1 MIQKSEEA
9 LAYLSNGEFETAKS
23 LYSVL
28 LDRDPLD
35 LASISGFYIASFWDH
50 RLDLILKT
58 REGKDRGKLLLS
70 LFADFESEIR
80 KRGYHTTDSFF
91 ATQDCIL
98 KEARDH
104 LKLAYQWEGANAL
117 DKDLLR
123 ELAVCLIKIQDYGM
137 ALEVL
142 LYGGNKQ
149 SPVLHY
155 YLAETQVMTGNE
167 REGIETYRTAFLNDP
182 QLFPHTIVRWPP
194 LLSLIQ
200 KASEITTKEEE
211 MKELVPVLAWREGI
225 FNPPTKKDE
234 TTIQI
239 WFSELKRLADSK
251 ERSGGTF
258 RLEARIEQFAL
269 AILHSADDIRSRD
282 AVQFAKG
289 FV

>member
-9 LAYLSNGEFETAKS
+9 LTYLTNGEFETAKS
-23 LYSVL
+23 IYSVL
-28 LDRDPLD
+28 LDRDPED
-35 LASISGFYIASFWDH
+35 LFTISGFYIASFWDH

-58 REGKDRGKLLLS
+58 REGKERGKLLLQ
-70 LFADFESEIR
+70 LFSDFETEVR
-80 KRGYHTTDSFF
+80 KRGFQNTDSFF

-104 LKLAYQWEGANAL
+104 LKLAYQWEGSNAL
-117 DKDLLR
+117 DKELLGDLAR
-123 ELAVCLIKIQDYGM
+123 SLIKIQDYPM

-149 SPVLHY
+149 SPVLLY

-167 REGIETYRTAFLNDP
+167 KEGIESYRTAFLNDP
-182 QLFPHTIVRWPP
+182 QLFPFTIVRWPP
-194 LLSLIQ
+194 LVNLIQ
-200 KASEITTKEEE
+200 KAQSFSQKEEE
-211 MKELVPVLAWREGI
+211 MKELVPVFAWREGL
-225 FNPPTKKDE
+225 FHLPLKKEE

-239 WFSELKRLADSK
+239 WYSELKRLTDSK
-251 ERSGGTF
+251 ERSGGNF

-282 AVQFAKG
+282 AVLFAKNL
-289 FV
+289 V

>member
-9 LAYLSNGEFETAKS
+9 LTYLSNGEFETAKS

-35 LASISGFYIASFWDH
+35 LASISGYYISSFWDH

-58 REGKDRGKLLLS
+58 REGKERGKLLLGF
-70 LFADFESEIR
+70 FADFETEIR
-80 KRGYHTTDSFF
+80 KRGFQNTESFSV
-91 ATQDCIL
+91 TQDCIL

-123 ELAVCLIKIQDYGM
+123 DLAICLIKIKDYGM

-149 SPVLHY
+149 SPVLQY

-194 LLSLIQ
+194 LLTLIQ
-200 KASEITTKEEE
+200 KAIEMTTKEDE

-225 FNPPTKKDE
+225 FRPLVKKDE

-251 ERSGGTF
+251 ERSGGSF
-258 RLEARIEQFAL
+258 RLEARMEQFAL

>member
-9 LAYLSNGEFETAKS
+9 LTYLSNGEFETAKS

-35 LASISGFYIASFWDH
+35 LASISGYYISSFWDH

-58 REGKDRGKLLLS
+58 REGKERGKLLLGF
-70 LFADFESEIR
+70 FADFETEIR
-80 KRGYHTTDSFF
+80 KRGFQNTESFSV
-91 ATQDCIL
+91 TQDCIL

-123 ELAVCLIKIQDYGM
+123 DLAICLIKIKDYGM

-149 SPVLHY
+149 SPLLQY

-194 LLSLIQ
+194 LLTLIQ
-200 KASEITTKEEE
+200 KAIEMTTKEDE

-225 FNPPTKKDE
+225 FRPLVKKDE

-251 ERSGGTF
+251 ERSGGSF
-258 RLEARIEQFAL
+258 RLEARMEQIAL

>member
-9 LAYLSNGEFETAKS
+9 LTYLSNGEFETAKS

-28 LDRDPLD
+28 LDRDPED
-35 LASISGFYIASFWDH
+35 IASISGYYISSFWDH

-58 REGKDRGKLLLS
+58 REGKERGKLLLE
-70 LFADFESEIR
+70 LFSDFESEIR
-80 KRGYHTTDSFF
+80 KRGFQTTDSFF

-123 ELAVCLIKIQDYGM
+123 DLAAGLIKIKDYTM

-149 SPVLHY
+149 SPVLLY
-155 YLAETQVMTGNE
+155 FLAETQVMTGNE
-167 REGIETYRTAFLNDP
+167 KEGMENYRNAFLNDP
-182 QLFPHTIVRWPP
+182 QLFPHTMVRWPP
-194 LLSLIQ
+194 LLTLIQ
-200 KASEITTKEEE
+200 KASEITEREEE
-211 MKELVPVLAWREGI
+211 MKELVPVLAWREGVFRPSI
-225 FNPPTKKDE
+225 KKDE
-234 TTIQI
+234 ATIQI

-251 ERSGGTF
+251 ERSGGSF
-258 RLEARIEQFAL
+258 RLEARIEQLAL

-282 AVQFAKG
+282 AVLFAKG

>member
-9 LAYLSNGEFETAKS
+9 LTYLSNGEFETAKS

-35 LASISGFYIASFWDH
+35 IPTISGFYIASFWDH

-58 REGKDRGKLLLS
+58 REGKERGKLLLD
-70 LFADFESEIR
+70 LFSDFESEIR
-80 KRGYHTTDSFF
+80 KRGYHNTDSFF
-91 ATQDCIL
+91 VTQDCIL

-123 ELAVCLIKIQDYGM
+123 DLAACLIKIKDYGM

-149 SPVLHY
+149 SPVLLY
-155 YLAETQVMTGNE
+155 FLAETQVMTGNE

-194 LLSLIQ
+194 LLTLIQ
-200 KASEITTKEEE
+200 KAGEITEREEE

-225 FNPPTKKDE
+225 FHPLVKKDE

-258 RLEARIEQFAL
+258 RLEARMEQLAL

>member
-9 LAYLSNGEFETAKS
+9 LTYLSNGEFETAKS

-28 LDRDPLD
+28 LDRDPED
-35 LASISGFYIASFWDH
+35 LATISGYYIASFWDH

-58 REGKDRGKLLLS
+58 REGKERGKLLLGF
-70 LFADFESEIR
+70 FADFESEIR
-80 KRGYHTTDSFF
+80 KRGFQNTECFSV
-91 ATQDCIL
+91 TQDCIL

-123 ELAVCLIKIQDYGM
+123 DLAVCLIKIKDYGM

-142 LYGGNKQ
+142 LYGGNKH
-149 SPVLHY
+149 SPVLQY

-194 LLSLIQ
+194 LLTLIQ
-200 KASEITTKEEE
+200 KASEITSKEDE

-225 FNPPTKKDE
+225 FRPLVKKDE

-251 ERSGGTF
+251 ERSGGSF
-258 RLEARIEQFAL
+258 RLDARMEQFAL

>member
-9 LAYLSNGEFETAKS
+9 LTYLSNGEFETAKS

-28 LDRDPLD
+28 LDRDPED
-35 LASISGFYIASFWDH
+35 LATISGYYISSFWDH

-58 REGKDRGKLLLS
+58 REGKERGKLLLEFFS
-70 LFADFESEIR
+70 DFETEIR
-80 KRGYHTTDSFF
+80 KRGFQTTDSFF
-91 ATQDCIL
+91 VTQDCIL

-123 ELAVCLIKIQDYGM
+123 DLASALIKIKDYPM

-149 SPVLHY
+149 SPVLLY
-155 YLAETQVMTGNE
+155 FLAETQVMTGNE
-167 REGIETYRTAFLNDP
+167 KEGIETYRTAFLNDP
-182 QLFPHTIVRWPP
+182 QLFPHTMVRWPP
-194 LLSLIQ
+194 LLTLIQ
-200 KASEITTKEEE
+200 KASEITEREEE

-225 FNPPTKKDE
+225 FRPSSKKDE
-234 TTIQI
+234 ATIQI
-239 WFSELKRLADSK
+239 WFSELKRLTDSK
-251 ERSGGTF
+251 ERSGGSF

-269 AILHSADDIRSRD
+269 AILQSADDIRSRD

>member
-9 LAYLSNGEFETAKS
+9 LTYLSNGEFETAKS

-35 LASISGFYIASFWDH
+35 LSSISGFYIASFWDH

-80 KRGYHTTDSFF
+80 KRGYHTTESFF
-91 ATQDCIL
+91 VTQDCIL

-123 ELAVCLIKIQDYGM
+123 ELAACLIKIQDYGM

-149 SPVLHY
+149 SPVLQY

-167 REGIETYRTAFLNDP
+167 REGIETYRNAFLNDP
-182 QLFPHTIVRWPP
+182 QLFPHTMVRWPP
-194 LLSLIQ
+194 LLTLIQ
-200 KASEITTKEEE
+200 KAGEITTKEEE
-211 MKELVPVLAWREGI
+211 MKELVPVLAWREGV
-225 FNPPTKKDE
+225 FHPLVKKE
-234 TTIQI
+234 EATIQI

-251 ERSGGTF
+251 ERSGGSF
-258 RLEARIEQFAL
+258 RLEARMEQLAL

>member
-9 LAYLSNGEFETAKS
+9 LTYLSNGEFETAKS

-28 LDRDPLD
+28 LDRDPED
-35 LASISGFYIASFWDH
+35 LATISGYYIASFWDH

-58 REGKDRGKLLLS
+58 REGKERGKLLLGF
-70 LFADFESEIR
+70 FADFESEIR

-91 ATQDCIL
+91 VTQDCIL

-123 ELAVCLIKIQDYGM
+123 DLAVCLIKIKDYGM

-149 SPVLHY
+149 SPVLQY

-194 LLSLIQ
+194 LLTLIQ
-200 KASEITTKEEE
+200 KAIEMTKKEDE

-225 FNPPTKKDE
+225 FRPTIKKDE

-251 ERSGGTF
+251 ERSGGSF
-258 RLEARIEQFAL
+258 RLEARMEQFAL